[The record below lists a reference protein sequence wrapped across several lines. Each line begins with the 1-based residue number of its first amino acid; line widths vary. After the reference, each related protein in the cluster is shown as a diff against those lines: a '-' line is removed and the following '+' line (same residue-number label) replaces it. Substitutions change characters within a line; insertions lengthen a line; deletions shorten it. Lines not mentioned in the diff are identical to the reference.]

1 MNKMKLNIFLLGL
14 IISSLILRI
23 IALYFFGD
31 IGLEN
36 EWKILVHNLS
46 EKGIL
51 GYFIVNDVFKASPGL
66 AKLNDIVLPSAFMPP
81 LYAYFIFIIK
91 YFFSSLMN
99 FVNVILIFQ
108 ILFSLIAIYLFL
120 RLLQISE
127 TQNVSFF
134 TALIFSLI
142 PINIYATVQISSI
155 SIQVFLLIYFF
166 YILRLFSDNKK
177 ISQKNLFIFSILS
190 GFLILLRG
198 EFILFYILTLIYF
211 FLYYVRNIKFFL
223 ISLIITLL
231 VISPYIIRNYYH
243 FNTFTIT
250 KSIGY
255 NLLKGNNPNFKI
267 EGNPSFIEE
276 KYPRENLSI
285 KTDKNYEIKLDNFYK
300 EKALEFI
307 KENPS
312 YYFKNYFIKV
322 LSFLVYDPYS
332 SYEKYFNLLHFAPK
346 VVLSILSFFGGIIS
360 IKKKGFLQYLSFYF
374 FLNIFFFSIFFILPR
389 YSLILLPIQ
398 ILLSLEFVKFLLRKF
413 SN

>member
-1 MNKMKLNIFLLGL
+1 MKLNILIPGL
-14 IISSLILRI
+14 IISALILRI
-23 IALYFFGD
+23 LALFFFGD
-31 IGLEN
+31 TGLEN
-36 EWKILVHNLS
+36 EWRILAHNLS

-51 GYFIVNDVFKASPGL
+51 GYFIVNDTFKATPGL

-81 LYAYFIFIIK
+81 LYAYIIFIVK
-91 YFFSSLMN
+91 YIFSSFIN
-99 FVNVILIFQ
+99 FVNIILIFQ
-108 ILFSLIAIYLFL
+108 ILFSLIGIYLFL
-120 RLLQISE
+120 RILQIKE

-142 PINIYATVQISSI
+142 PINIYATVQISSV

-166 YILRLFSDNKK
+166 YILRLFSDHKK

-190 GFLILLRG
+190 GLLILLRG
-198 EFILFYILTLIYF
+198 EFILFYILTIIYF

-223 ISLIITLL
+223 MSLIITLL
-231 VISPYIIRNYYH
+231 VISPYVVRNYYH

-255 NLLKGNNPNFKI
+255 NLLKGNNPHFKI
-267 EGNPSFIEE
+267 EGNPSFID
-276 KYPRENLSI
+276 KKFNRENLSI

-307 KENPS
+307 KKDPGF
-312 YYFKNYFIKV
+312 YLKNYFIKV
-322 LSFLVYDPYS
+322 ISFLTFDPYS
-332 SYEKYFNLLHFAPK
+332 SYEKYFNLLHLAPK

-374 FLNIFFFSIFFILPR
+374 FSNILFFSIFFILPR

-413 SN
+413 VN